1 MTESELEVAAL
12 RLPPKE
18 RARLAERLLASLEI
32 LTSEERDELWT
43 AESLRRDA
51 DLDAH
56 PELGRDGA
64 SVFRDARNRLGE

>member
-1 MTESELEVAAL
+1 MTESELEAAAL

-32 LTSEERDELWT
+32 LAPDERDELWA
-43 AESLRRDA
+43 AETLRRDA

-56 PELGRDGA
+56 PERGRDGA
-64 SVFRDARNRLGE
+64 SVFRDARSRLGE